1 MASAANYRCQKCL
14 QVGHWTYDCTGARKY
29 GRLFFLLYETRDQE
43 VPCELF
49 CLLLLVPGMCKG
61 TAEPQWWR
69 GRLSCQR
76 SLPRRPR
83 RTNPPQVRDL
93 FFVLKMKVLYEFF
106 FDWFILFPDSSS
118 SDSSSDSDSD
128 SSSSS
133 SSSDDEDEKKEEKK
147 KKKKKEWHSK
157 LVPVQCT
164 QTFATFSISV
174 SGD

>member
-29 GRLFFLLYETRDQE
+29 ESLFFLLYFSYFIRLSEWE

-49 CLLLLVPGMCKG
+49 CSLSLVPGMCSG
-61 TAEPQWWR
+61 IAEPQWWR

-76 SLPRRPR
+76 NLPRRPR

-93 FFVLKMKVLYEFF
+93 FSVLKMKELYVCMNFF
-106 FDWFILFPDSSS
+106 LLISPFSDSSS

-128 SSSSS
+128 SSTW
-133 SSSDDEDEKKEEKK
+133 DENMYQEKKNPL
-147 KKKKKEWHSK
+147 W
-157 LVPVQCT
+157 
-164 QTFATFSISV
+164 
-174 SGD
+174 

>member
-1 MASAANYRCQKCL
+1 
-14 QVGHWTYDCTGARKY
+14 
-29 GRLFFLLYETRDQE
+29 
-43 VPCELF
+43 
-49 CLLLLVPGMCKG
+49 MCSG
-61 TAEPQWWR
+61 IAEPQWWR

-76 SLPRRPR
+76 NLPRRPR

-93 FFVLKMKVLYEFF
+93 FSVLKMKELYVCMNFF
-106 FDWFILFPDSSS
+106 LLISPFSDSSS

-157 LVPVQCT
+157 LVPVHKHLPLFPSLSVVTNYLTRPCKINVSERGLWASVQWPRL
-164 QTFATFSISV
+164 QTRTYLLWSR
-174 SGD
+174 